1 MAARKKPQAPLQA
14 APIQADAA
22 PWPFPKAADIEASQ
36 ASQAA
41 FFASRSLAIIAESEA
56 SGDAAPADHEDSEA
70 ISDAEI
76 ARQQSEAEKAFDA
89 AIEASMGE
97 ADKAA
102 PASGIKKPYI
112 HSSSIP
118 RPTKKVWAIADA
130 MIRHAE
136 QNDLPIPSRGEIIA
150 ECIKRGIAS
159 GTSATQYQYWKK
171 ANGR

>member
-1 MAARKKPQAPLQA
+1 MAARKKPQAPIVA
-14 APIQADAA
+14 DAIQADAA
-22 PWPFPKAADIEASQ
+22 PWPFPKAADIEACQ
-36 ASQAA
+36 ASQADAAQA
-41 FFASRSLAIIAESEA
+41 FFASRGLAII
-56 SGDAAPADHEDSEA
+56 GDAAPADHEDSEA
-70 ISDAEI
+70 ISDDEI

-89 AIEASMGE
+89 AIEASMNE
-97 ADKAA
+97 AEKAA

-112 HSSSIP
+112 RSSSIP